1 MEQTPQHHHKAE
13 LCRGTWAVCRAK
25 EQPGPG
31 TGGPR
36 DEEPLVGEEMK
47 GAGIGNNFISIRF

>member
-1 MEQTPQHHHKAE
+1 MEQTPQHHHK
-13 LCRGTWAVCRAK
+13 AVCRAK

-31 TGGPR
+31 TGSPR
-36 DEEPLVGEEMK
+36 DEEPLVWEEMK